1 MTRRNHSGSAKG
13 AHPRPAPAKAFTL
26 IELIL
31 VMALLMIVTS
41 ISAPSLG
48 KFFAG
53 RTISS
58 EAKRIVGLTR
68 YGQSRAVSEGVPMVL
83 WLDLT
88 QRSYRLAEDET
99 FTVDQD
105 AKALDFNLAADLKM
119 DVLDPSSMQNNR
131 ATIRFLPDGS
141 FGINSCEALV
151 LDDGKREKL
160 WVTLAENRLHY
171 EISKEPGHWL
181 QARR

>member
-1 MTRRNHSGSAKG
+1 VNRKLQQRVVLPFGGRRG
-13 AHPRPAPAKAFTL
+13 FTL
-26 IELIL
+26 VELIL

-41 ISAPSLG
+41 VSAPSLG

-53 RTISS
+53 RTIGS

-83 WLDLT
+83 TFDL
-88 QRSYRLAEDET
+88 QNRAYRLAEDET
-99 FTVDQD
+99 FSIKNDD
-105 AKALDFNLAADLKM
+105 PRALQFNLAGDLKM
-119 DVLDPSSMQNNR
+119 DVLNTTPVESFR

-141 FGINSCEALV
+141 FGPDSCEAIQ

-171 EISKEPGHWL
+171 EITKEPGHWL
-181 QARR
+181 R

>member
-1 MTRRNHSGSAKG
+1 MSIHHQHGYHTRNG
-13 AHPRPAPAKAFTL
+13 AFTL

-41 ISAPSLG
+41 VSAPSLG

-53 RTISS
+53 RTIGS

-83 WLDLT
+83 TFDL
-88 QRSYRLAEDET
+88 QNRAYRLAEDET
-99 FTVDQD
+99 FTVGED
-105 AKALDFNLAADLKM
+105 ARALDFNLATDLKLGLLNTTS
-119 DVLDPSSMQNNR
+119 VTGHR
-131 ATIRFLPDGS
+131 VAIRFLPDGS
-141 FGINSCEALV
+141 FGPDSCEAIQ

-160 WVTLAENRLHY
+160 WVALAENRLHY
-171 EISKEPGHWL
+171 EVSKEPGHWL
-181 QARR
+181 R